1 MFKDLYEMTCM
12 LFHLYGDVYR
22 YVSHDIWVG
31 SALRLLG
38 PNADFVSVRR
48 VVGYTVYLGSHEC
61 CPP

>member
-38 PNADFVSVRR
+38 PNADLLLFLFRFVGLWDV
-48 VVGYTVYLGSHEC
+48 
-61 CPP
+61 PFI

>member
-1 MFKDLYEMTCM
+1 MTCM

-38 PNADFVSVRR
+38 PNADLLLFLFRFVGLWDV
-48 VVGYTVYLGSHEC
+48 
-61 CPP
+61 PFI